1 MKEKLNLLKEKM
13 AGVCETHFHEFV
25 EVSHYIYSH
34 PELGGEEYESSR
46 YLADYLEAQG
56 FQVSFPYDGLPTAF
70 NAEYGPEDAE
80 LTIAFLAEYDALPGF
95 GPEDEK
101 GERGLGHACGHN
113 WIAAAMCGCGVTLA
127 SAADMAKCKVRV
139 IGTPAEETFSAKVDM
154 ARLGAF
160 DGVDFVFQAH
170 LSKNFSMGAVTLAM
184 YSVEFDFHGKAAHAS
199 INPQDGI
206 NALDG
211 VLSMF
216 FNMNAQRHYLRE
228 DARVH
233 GIITHGGKAS
243 NVIPDFAQCQ
253 FEIRAKTRGYLD
265 EIRRRLIAV
274 AQSAAEATGTTMEYR
289 DYENYND
296 EVINLKSFAAVCGRH
311 FGELGIGGFVPEE
324 EYEGMGSSDLGNVSY
339 LCQPVYAE
347 VMLDDGRPVTVHDLK
362 AMELVDSPAAH
373 EMMKKVILAFT
384 GSAVEIILNQDLAE
398 QIRDEWNAEKEK
410 RLK

>member
-1 MKEKLNLLKEKM
+1 MKKKLNLLKDRLAYTCAAYFED
-13 AGVCETHFHEFV
+13 FV
-25 EVSHYIYSH
+25 ELSHFVYRH
-34 PELGGEEYESSR
+34 PELGGEEHKSSK
-46 YLADYLEAQG
+46 YLASYLKTMG
-56 FQVSFPYDGLPTAF
+56 FKVSFPYEGLPTAF
-70 NAEYGPEDAE
+70 NAEYGPDDAE
-80 LTIAFLAEYDALPGF
+80 VTIAFLAEYDALPGF
-95 GPEDEK
+95 GPESDD
-101 GERGLGHACGHN
+101 GSRGLGHACGHN
-113 WIAAAMCGCGVTLA
+113 WIAAAMCGCGVVLA
-127 SAADMAKCKVRV
+127 SAADAAKCRVRV

-199 INPQDGI
+199 INPQDGV

-216 FNMNAQRHYLRE
+216 FNMNSMRQYLRS

-233 GIITHGGKAS
+233 GIITYGGTAS

-265 EIRRRLIAV
+265 EIRRRLVAV
-274 AQSAAEATGTTMEYR
+274 AEAAAEATGTTMEYR

-296 EVINLKSFAAVCGRH
+296 EIINLKSFADVCGRH
-311 FGELGIGGFVPEE
+311 FSEVGIGGFVPEE

-339 LCQPVYAE
+339 LCPTVYAE
-347 VMLDDGRPVTVHDLK
+347 VMLADGRPVLVHDQS
-362 AMELVDSPAAH
+362 AMEVVDCPAAH

-384 GSAVEIILNQDLAE
+384 GTACELALDSDLRAEIKS
-398 QIRDEWNAEKEK
+398 EWETEKNN

>member
-1 MKEKLNLLKEKM
+1 MNHLKELKTIM
-13 AGVCETHFHEFV
+13 GQVCEKEFEGFV
-25 EVSHYIYSH
+25 DLSHYLYEH
-34 PELGGEEYESSR
+34 PELGGEEYLSSA
-46 YLADYLEAQG
+46 YLAEYLKNKG
-56 FQVSFPYDGLPTAF
+56 FRVSFPYEGLPTAF

-80 LTIAFLAEYDALPGF
+80 VTIAFLAEYDALPGF
-95 GPEDEK
+95 GPD
-101 GERGLGHACGHN
+101 GGLGQACGHN
-113 WIAAAMCGCGVTLA
+113 WIGAAMAGCGVTLA
-127 SAADMAKCKVRV
+127 SVADMAKCKVRV

-184 YSVEFDFHGKAAHAS
+184 YSVEFDFHGKSAHAS
-199 INPQDGI
+199 INPQAGI

-216 FNMNAQRHYLRE
+216 FNMNAMRQYLRE

-233 GIITHGGKAS
+233 GIITNGGKAS

-274 AQSAAEATGTTMEYR
+274 AESAAAATGTTVEYR

-296 EVINLKSFAAVCGRH
+296 EVINLKSFASVCEKH

-339 LCQPVYAE
+339 LCPTVYAE
-347 VMLDDGRPVTVHDLK
+347 VMLDGGVPVLVHDQS
-362 AMELVDSPAAH
+362 AMEQVDSPSAH
-373 EMMKKVILAFT
+373 EMMRKVILAFT
-384 GSAVEIILNQDLAE
+384 GAACEIALNPDLAG
-398 QIRDEWNAEKEK
+398 QIRAEWETEKQK

>member
-1 MKEKLNLLKEKM
+1 MEKLKELTEIM
-13 AGVCETHFHEFV
+13 AQVCEKEFEGFV
-25 EVSHYIYSH
+25 DLSHYLYDH
-34 PELGGEEYESSR
+34 PELGGEEHLSSA
-46 YLADYLEAQG
+46 YLAEYLKSKG
-56 FQVSFPYDGLPTAF
+56 FKVSFPYEGLPTAF

-80 LTIAFLAEYDALPGF
+80 TTIAFLAEYDALPGF
-95 GPEDEK
+95 GPD
-101 GERGLGHACGHN
+101 GGLGQACGHN
-113 WIAAAMCGCGVTLA
+113 WIGAAMCGCGVTLA
-127 SAADMAKCKVRV
+127 SVADAAKLRIRV

-160 DGVDFVFQAH
+160 DGIDFVFQAH
-170 LSKNFSMGAVTLAM
+170 LSKNYSMGAVTLAM

-199 INPQDGI
+199 INPQDGV

-216 FNMNAQRHYLRE
+216 FNMNAMRQYLRS

-233 GIITHGGKAS
+233 GIITNGGKAS

-274 AQSAAEATGTTMEYR
+274 AESAAEATGTTVEYR

-296 EVINLKSFAAVCGRH
+296 EVINLKSLAAVCEKH
-311 FGELGIGGFVPEE
+311 FAELGISGFVPEE

-339 LCQPVYAE
+339 LCPTVYAE
-347 VMLDDGRPVTVHDLK
+347 MMLADGTPVLVHDQS
-362 AMELVDSPAAH
+362 AMAQVDSPLAH
-373 EMMKKVILAFT
+373 ESMRQVILAFT
-384 GSAVEIILNQDLAE
+384 AAAAEISLNPQLAAE
-398 QIRDEWNAEKEK
+398 IKAEWEAEKKK
-410 RLK
+410 RLE

>member
-1 MKEKLNLLKEKM
+1 MNHLNELKM
-13 AGVCETHFHEFV
+13 IMGQVCENEFEGFV
-25 EVSHYIYSH
+25 DLSHYLYEH
-34 PELGGEEYESSR
+34 PELGGEEYLSSA
-46 YLADYLEAQG
+46 YLAEYLKKKG
-56 FQVSFPYDGLPTAF
+56 FRVSFPYDGLPTAF

-80 LTIAFLAEYDALPGF
+80 VTIAFLAEYDALPGF
-95 GPEDEK
+95 GPD
-101 GERGLGHACGHN
+101 GGLGQACGHN
-113 WIAAAMCGCGVTLA
+113 WIGAAMAGCGVTLA
-127 SAADMAKCKVRV
+127 SVADMAKCKVRV

-184 YSVEFDFHGKAAHAS
+184 YSLEFDFHGKSAHAS
-199 INPQDGI
+199 INPQAGV

-216 FNMNAQRHYLRE
+216 FNMNAMRQYLRE

-233 GIITHGGKAS
+233 GIITNGGKAS

-274 AQSAAEATGTTMEYR
+274 AESAAAATGTSVEYR

-296 EVINLKSFAAVCGRH
+296 EVINLKSFAGVCEKH

-339 LCQPVYAE
+339 LCPTVYAE
-347 VMLDDGRPVTVHDLK
+347 VMLDGGVPVLVHDQS
-362 AMELVDSPAAH
+362 AMEQVDSPAAH
-373 EMMKKVILAFT
+373 EMMRKVILAFT
-384 GSAVEIILNQDLAE
+384 GAACEIALNPDLAAA
-398 QIRDEWNAEKEK
+398 IRFEWETEKKK
-410 RLK
+410 RLE

>member
-1 MKEKLNLLKEKM
+1 MKSLNLLKEKL
-13 AGVCETHFHEFV
+13 AFTCAAHFEEFV
-25 EVSHYIYSH
+25 ELSHFVYRH
-34 PELGGEEYESSR
+34 PELGGAEHKSSR
-46 YLADYLEAQG
+46 YLAAYLKSMG
-56 FQVSFPYDGLPTAF
+56 FEVSFPYEGLPTAF
-70 NAEYGPEDAE
+70 DAVYGPEDAE

-95 GPEDEK
+95 GPEDAE
-101 GERGLGHACGHN
+101 GNRGLGHACGHN
-113 WIAAAMCGCGVTLA
+113 WIAAAMTGCGVVLA
-127 SAADMAKCKVRV
+127 SVADTLKCRVRV

-199 INPQDGI
+199 INPQDGV

-216 FNMNAQRHYLRE
+216 FNMNAQRQYLRE

-233 GIITHGGKAS
+233 GIITHGGTAS

-296 EVINLKSFAAVCGRH
+296 EVINLKSFAGVCEKH

-324 EYEGMGSSDLGNVSY
+324 EYQGMGSSDLGNVSY
-339 LCQPVYAE
+339 LCPTVYAE
-347 VMLDDGRPVTVHDLK
+347 VMLDDGRPVPVHDLK

-384 GSAVEIILNQDLAE
+384 GAAAEIALNPELASE
-398 QIRDEWNAEKEK
+398 IRAEWEAEKEK

>member
-1 MKEKLNLLKEKM
+1 MNQLNELKM
-13 AGVCETHFHEFV
+13 IMGQVCEKEFEGFV
-25 EVSHYIYSH
+25 DLSHYLYEH
-34 PELGGEEYESSR
+34 PELGGEEYLSSA
-46 YLADYLEAQG
+46 YLAEYLQKKG
-56 FQVSFPYDGLPTAF
+56 FRVSFPYDGLPTAF
-70 NAEYGPEDAE
+70 NAEYGPDDAE
-80 LTIAFLAEYDALPGF
+80 VTIAFLAEYDALPGF
-95 GPEDEK
+95 GPD
-101 GERGLGHACGHN
+101 GGLGQACGHN
-113 WIAAAMCGCGVTLA
+113 WIGAAMAGCGVTLA
-127 SAADMAKCKVRV
+127 SVADMAKCKVCV

-184 YSVEFDFHGKAAHAS
+184 YSVEFDFHGKSAHAS
-199 INPQDGI
+199 INPQAGI

-216 FNMNAQRHYLRE
+216 FNMNAMRQYLRE

-233 GIITHGGKAS
+233 GIITNGGKAS

-274 AQSAAEATGTTMEYR
+274 AESAAAATGTTVEYR

-296 EVINLKSFAAVCGRH
+296 EVINLKSFASVCEKH
-311 FGELGIGGFVPEE
+311 FGKLGIGGFVPEE

-339 LCQPVYAE
+339 LCPTVYAE
-347 VMLDDGRPVTVHDLK
+347 VMLDGGVPVLVHDQS
-362 AMELVDSPAAH
+362 AMEQVDSPAAH
-373 EMMKKVILAFT
+373 EMMRKVILAFT
-384 GSAVEIILNQDLAE
+384 GAAAEIALDSELASKIRVEWE
-398 QIRDEWNAEKEK
+398 AEKKK
-410 RLK
+410 RLE

>member
-1 MKEKLNLLKEKM
+1 MNRLEVLKQKM
-13 AGVCETHFHEFV
+13 ADACENGFEEFV
-25 EVSHYIYSH
+25 ELSHYLYEH
-34 PELGGEEYESSR
+34 PELGGEEHLSSA
-46 YLADYLEAQG
+46 YLAEYLKKKG
-56 FQVSFPYDGLPTAF
+56 FQVSFPYEGLPTAF

-80 LTIAFLAEYDALPGF
+80 VTIAFLAEYDALPGF
-95 GPEDEK
+95 GPEDED
-101 GERGLGHACGHN
+101 GNRGLGQACGHN
-113 WIAAAMCGCGVTLA
+113 WIGATMCGCGVTLA
-127 SAADMAKCKVRV
+127 AAADEAKCRVRV

-170 LSKNFSMGAVTLAM
+170 LSKNYSMGAVTLAM
-184 YSVEFDFHGKAAHAS
+184 YSVEFDFHGKSAHAS

-216 FNMNAQRHYLRE
+216 FNMNAMRQYLRS

-233 GIITHGGKAS
+233 GIITNGGKAS

-265 EIRRRLIAV
+265 EIRRRLISV
-274 AQSAAEATGTTMEYR
+274 AESAAEATGTTVEYR

-296 EVINLKSFAAVCGRH
+296 EIINLKSFAAVCEKH
-311 FGELGIGGFVPEE
+311 FNEVGLKDFVPEE

-339 LCQPVYAE
+339 LCPTVYAE
-347 VMLDDGRPVTVHDLK
+347 VRLADSTPVLVHDQS
-362 AMELVDSPAAH
+362 AMELVDSPRAH
-373 EMMKKVILAFT
+373 ETMKQVILAFT
-384 GSAVEIILNQDLAE
+384 GAACEIALTPEKAAE
-398 QIRDEWNAEKEK
+398 IRREWEAEKK
-410 RLK
+410 RRLG

>member
-1 MKEKLNLLKEKM
+1 MKKLNLLKDRL
-13 AGVCETHFHEFV
+13 AFACAAHFEEFV
-25 EVSHYIYSH
+25 ELSRFVYRH
-34 PELGGEEYESSR
+34 PELGGEEHKSSR
-46 YLADYLEAQG
+46 YLAAYLKSMG
-56 FQVSFPYDGLPTAF
+56 FEVSFPYEGLPTAF
-70 NAEYGPEDAE
+70 DAVYGPEDAE

-95 GPEDEK
+95 GPED
-101 GERGLGHACGHN
+101 GEGNRGLGHACGHN
-113 WIAAAMCGCGVTLA
+113 WIAAAMTGCGVTLA
-127 SAADMAKCKVRV
+127 SVADEANCRVRV

-199 INPQDGI
+199 INPQAGI

-211 VLSMF
+211 VLNLF
-216 FNMNAQRHYLRE
+216 FSMNAQRQYLRE

-265 EIRRRLIAV
+265 EIRRRLIA
-274 AQSAAEATGTTMEYR
+274 AAEAAALATGTTMEYR

-296 EVINLKSFAAVCGRH
+296 EVINLKSFAGVCEKH
-311 FGELGIGGFVPEE
+311 FGQLGIGGFVPEE
-324 EYEGMGSSDLGNVSY
+324 EYQGMGSSDLGNVSY
-339 LCQPVYAE
+339 LCPTVYAE
-347 VMLDDGRPVTVHDLK
+347 VMLDDGRPVPVHDLK

-384 GSAVEIILNQDLAE
+384 GAAAEIALNPELAAE
-398 QIRDEWNAEKEK
+398 IKEEWLNEKER

>member
-1 MKEKLNLLKEKM
+1 MNHLNELKNIMGK
-13 AGVCETHFHEFV
+13 VCEKEFEGFV
-25 EVSHYIYSH
+25 DLSHYLYEH
-34 PELGGEEYESSR
+34 PELGGEEYLSSA
-46 YLADYLEAQG
+46 YLAEYLKKKG
-56 FQVSFPYDGLPTAF
+56 FRVSFPYDGLPTAF

-80 LTIAFLAEYDALPGF
+80 VSIAFLAEYDALPGF
-95 GPEDEK
+95 GPD
-101 GERGLGHACGHN
+101 GGLGQACGHN
-113 WIAAAMCGCGVTLA
+113 WIGAAMAGCGVTLA
-127 SAADMAKCKVRV
+127 SVADMAKCKVRV

-184 YSVEFDFHGKAAHAS
+184 YSVEFDFHGKSAHAS
-199 INPQDGI
+199 INPQAGV

-216 FNMNAQRHYLRE
+216 FNMNAMRQYLRE

-233 GIITHGGKAS
+233 GIITNGGKAS

-274 AQSAAEATGTTMEYR
+274 AESAAAATGTSVEYR

-296 EVINLKSFAAVCGRH
+296 EVINLKSFASVCEKH

-339 LCQPVYAE
+339 LCPTVYAE
-347 VMLDDGRPVTVHDLK
+347 VMLDGGVPVLVHDQS
-362 AMELVDSPAAH
+362 AMEQVDSPAAH
-373 EMMKKVILAFT
+373 EMMRKVILAFT
-384 GSAVEIILNQDLAE
+384 GAACEIALDSELASKIRVEWE
-398 QIRDEWNAEKEK
+398 TEKKK
-410 RLK
+410 RLE

>member
-1 MKEKLNLLKEKM
+1 MNHLKELKTIM
-13 AGVCETHFHEFV
+13 RQVCEKEFEGFV
-25 EVSHYIYSH
+25 DLSHYLYDH
-34 PELGGEEYESSR
+34 PEMGGEEYLTSAYIAE
-46 YLADYLEAQG
+46 YLKSKG
-56 FQVSFPYDGLPTAF
+56 FRVSFPYEGLPTAF

-80 LTIAFLAEYDALPGF
+80 VTIAFLAEYDALPGF
-95 GPEDEK
+95 GPD
-101 GERGLGHACGHN
+101 GGLGQACGHN
-113 WIAAAMCGCGVTLA
+113 WIGAAMCGCGVTLA
-127 SAADMAKCKVRV
+127 SVADMAKCKVRV

-184 YSVEFDFHGKAAHAS
+184 YSVEFDFHGKSAHAS
-199 INPQDGI
+199 INPQAGI

-216 FNMNAQRHYLRE
+216 FNMNAMRQYLRE

-233 GIITHGGKAS
+233 GIITNGGKAS

-274 AQSAAEATGTTMEYR
+274 AESAAAATGTTVEYR

-296 EVINLKSFAAVCGRH
+296 EVINLKSFASVCEKH

-339 LCQPVYAE
+339 LCPTVYAE
-347 VMLDDGRPVTVHDLK
+347 VMLDGGVPVLVHDQS
-362 AMELVDSPAAH
+362 AMEQVDSPAAH
-373 EMMKKVILAFT
+373 EMMRKVILAFT
-384 GSAVEIILNQDLAE
+384 GAAAEIALNPDLAAE
-398 QIRDEWNAEKEK
+398 IKEEWLNEKER

>member
-1 MKEKLNLLKEKM
+1 MNKKLNLLKDRL
-13 AGVCETHFHEFV
+13 AFTCAAHFEDFV
-25 EVSHYIYSH
+25 ELSHFVYRH
-34 PELGGEEYESSR
+34 PELGGEEHKSSQ
-46 YLADYLEAQG
+46 YLATYLKAMG
-56 FQVSFPYDGLPTAF
+56 FEVSFPYEGLPTAF

-80 LTIAFLAEYDALPGF
+80 VTIAFLAEYDALPGF
-95 GPEDEK
+95 GPEDEN

-127 SAADMAKCKVRV
+127 AAADTAKCKVRV

-184 YSVEFDFHGKAAHAS
+184 YSVEFDFHGKSAHAS
-199 INPQDGI
+199 INPQAGI

-216 FNMNAQRHYLRE
+216 FNMNAMRQYLRE

-233 GIITHGGKAS
+233 GIITNGGKAS

-274 AQSAAEATGTTMEYR
+274 AESAAAATGTTVEYR

-296 EVINLKSFAAVCGRH
+296 EVINLKSFASVCEKH
-311 FGELGIGGFVPEE
+311 FDQLGIGGFVPEE

-339 LCQPVYAE
+339 LCPTVYAE
-347 VMLDDGRPVTVHDLK
+347 VMLDGGVPVLVHDQS
-362 AMELVDSPAAH
+362 AMEQVDSPSAH
-373 EMMKKVILAFT
+373 EMMRKVILAFS
-384 GSAVEIILNQDLAE
+384 GAACEIALNPDLAG
-398 QIRDEWNAEKEK
+398 QIRAEWETEKQK

>member
-1 MKEKLNLLKEKM
+1 MNQLNELKM
-13 AGVCETHFHEFV
+13 IMGQVCENEFEGFV
-25 EVSHYIYSH
+25 DLSHYLYEH
-34 PELGGEEYESSR
+34 PELGGEEYLSSA
-46 YLADYLEAQG
+46 YLAEYLQKKG
-56 FQVSFPYDGLPTAF
+56 FRVSFPYDGLPTAF

-80 LTIAFLAEYDALPGF
+80 VTIAFLAEYDALPGF
-95 GPEDEK
+95 GPD
-101 GERGLGHACGHN
+101 GGLGQACGHN
-113 WIAAAMCGCGVTLA
+113 WIGAAMAGCGVTLA
-127 SAADMAKCKVRV
+127 SVADMAKCKVRV

-184 YSVEFDFHGKAAHAS
+184 YSVEFDFHGKSAHAS
-199 INPQDGI
+199 INPQAGI

-216 FNMNAQRHYLRE
+216 FNMNAMRQYLRE

-233 GIITHGGKAS
+233 GIITNGGKAS

-274 AQSAAEATGTTMEYR
+274 AESAAAATGTTVEYR

-296 EVINLKSFAAVCGRH
+296 EVINLKSFASVCEKH

-339 LCQPVYAE
+339 LCPTVYAE
-347 VMLDDGRPVTVHDLK
+347 VMLDGGVPVLVHDQS
-362 AMELVDSPAAH
+362 AMEQVDSPAAH
-373 EMMKKVILAFT
+373 EMMRKVILAFT
-384 GSAVEIILNQDLAE
+384 GAASEIALDSELASKIRVEWE
-398 QIRDEWNAEKEK
+398 TEKKK
-410 RLK
+410 RLE

>member
-1 MKEKLNLLKEKM
+1 MNKKLNLLKDRL
-13 AGVCETHFHEFV
+13 AFTCAAHFAEFV
-25 EVSHYIYSH
+25 ELSHFVYRH
-34 PELGGEEYESSR
+34 PELGGEENKSSQ
-46 YLADYLEAQG
+46 YLANYLKAMG
-56 FQVSFPYDGLPTAF
+56 FEVSFPYDDLPTAF

-127 SAADMAKCKVRV
+127 SVAEMAKCKVRV

-154 ARLGAF
+154 ARQGAF

-216 FNMNAQRHYLRE
+216 FNMNAQRQYLRE

-274 AQSAAEATGTTMEYR
+274 AQSAAEATGTTVEYR

-296 EVINLKSFAAVCGRH
+296 EVINLKSFAGVCERY
-311 FGELGIGGFVPEE
+311 FGEQGIGGFVPEE

-339 LCQPVYAE
+339 LCPTVYAE
-347 VMLDDGRPVTVHDLK
+347 VMLADGTPVPVHDLK
-362 AMELVDSPAAH
+362 AMELVDCPAAH

-384 GSAVEIILNQDLAE
+384 GAACELALDADLRTEIKS
-398 QIRDEWNAEKEK
+398 EWENEKKK

>member
-1 MKEKLNLLKEKM
+1 MEKKLELLKKQM
-13 AGVCETHFHEFV
+13 AEVCETNFGEFV
-25 EVSHYIYSH
+25 EISHYIYDH
-34 PELGGEEYESSR
+34 PELGGEEYQSSA
-46 YLADYLEAQG
+46 YLAEYLREKG
-56 FQVSFPYDGLPTAF
+56 FRVSFPYEGLPTAF
-70 NAEYGPEDAE
+70 DAVYGPEDAE

-95 GPEDEK
+95 GPEDAE
-101 GERGLGHACGHN
+101 GTRGLGHACGHN
-113 WIAAAMCGCGVTLA
+113 WIAAAMTGCGVVLA
-127 SAADMAKCKVRV
+127 SVADSAKCKVRV

-160 DGVDFVFQAH
+160 EGVDFVFQAH

-216 FNMNAQRHYLRE
+216 FNMNAQRQYLRE

-233 GIITHGGKAS
+233 GIITNGGKAS

-274 AQSAAEATGTTMEYR
+274 AQSAAEATGTTVEYR

-296 EVINLKSFAAVCGRH
+296 EVINLKSFAEVCGKH
-311 FGELGIGGFVPEE
+311 FGELGIEDFVPEE

-339 LCQPVYAE
+339 LCPTVYAE
-347 VMLDDGRPVTVHDLK
+347 VMLDDGTSVPVHDLK

-373 EMMKKVILAFT
+373 EMMKKVILSFT
-384 GSAVEIILNQDLAE
+384 GAAGEICMNPDLAAE
-398 QIRDEWNAEKEK
+398 IREEWLNEKER